1 MQARR
6 CRRPAWS
13 RRSAGPARTY
23 TGEPSYL
30 AARVSSGVPGQK
42 SREFSESEGFSSEIQ
57 GVGCC
62 WEWGSTRGFGSIRR
76 VAFEQGLQ
84 ELAHCGGVADGGLFV
99 DTEDGGQVYRV
110 GAGGQCLLELAVD
123 GRRSRVAVRPRRALV
138 IQTLL
143 TGPVSSAQRLSQGSS
158 DTSYISG
165 QRVRSRFPTVN
176 TRPTSPAQQAR
187 AALGVRLREIR
198 KGASLT
204 ARDLAITFGCHFSKI
219 SRIANGVQA
228 PSEANIKAWCRA
240 CNAERQIPDLIATA
254 RAIESMHDAGLGLL
268 RFQPEFGQ

>member
-1 MQARR
+1 MAAFSSIPRR
-6 CRRPAWS
+6 WP
-13 RRSAGPARTY
+13 
-23 TGEPSYL
+23 
-30 AARVSSGVPGQK
+30 GVPGRGRG
-42 SREFSESEGFSSEIQ
+42 SVPPRSGGRRE
-57 GVGCC
+57 
-62 WEWGSTRGFGSIRR
+62 
-76 VAFEQGLQ
+76 
-84 ELAHCGGVADGGLFV
+84 
-99 DTEDGGQVYRV
+99 
-110 GAGGQCLLELAVD
+110 
-123 GRRSRVAVRPRRALV
+123 RRSRVAVRPRRALV

-219 SRIANGVQA
+219 SRIENGVQT

-254 RAIESMHDAGLGLL
+254 RAIESMYVEWRRRTRAGMKRLMLTPVPLYERTTLFRIYGHSSIPGLSKPL
-268 RFQPEFGQ
+268 NIQPLS